1 MAESFDW
8 SRECVVRIA
17 RPRASLAARALRALH
32 LRAVPELSGD
42 AIRTAMARV
51 RAAGALAPYEQ
62 VLCSSRGG
70 PVASARSPP
79 PASKALRR

>member
-1 MAESFDW
+1 VAESFDW

-70 PVASARSPP
+70 PVASTRSPP